1 MEMPHATAAVTCE
14 SMALL
19 QLKRSDSIH
28 DWGHFFHDGSFLTA
42 HLSHTAARSKRF
54 KHDSVSRMLTCY
66 HALAVRT
73 WYPSGVQDHLLSR
86 RLVLCNVLS
95 IVPFVFWAVAP

>member
-19 QLKRSDSIH
+19 QLKRSDGIRLGTLLPRS
-28 DWGHFFHDGSFLTA
+28 FFLTA

-73 WYPSGVQDHLLSR
+73 WYPSGVQYHLLSR